1 MHAHQATYRIETSY
15 EDPETLVIQVF
26 GDMNIENAGSILNET
41 GSLLQQSR
49 VSSVK
54 FDISGVRQLD
64 ASGAALLISLMKE
77 SMQGG
82 YIFMFTGN
90 TEKFDRFLNLLDL
103 DDLVKRSWKPEKN
116 NVPFPVHIGD
126 AVIQFLRDAK
136 ETIIFLG
143 GLLYG
148 IGDAIRSPRKI
159 RWSETLYY
167 IEQTGYSAFPIV
179 ALISFLIGFIMAF
192 QSASQFQM
200 YGAEIYVADL
210 VGLIITRELGPVM
223 TAIILAGRSGSAFTA
238 EIGTMK
244 ISEEIDALSVMG
256 FDTFRFLITP
266 KVIALNL
273 MLPCLTLLSD
283 IIGMAGGLL
292 VGVTTL
298 GLSFI
303 QYINQTYIAVSLT
316 DIFFGLIKSATFGFL
331 IAGIGCYRGMQV
343 TRGADSVG
351 RQTTSSVVT
360 SIFAIILCD
369 AVFSFIDK
377 YTNLF

>member
-1 MHAHQATYRIETSY
+1 
-15 EDPETLVIQVF
+15 
-26 GDMNIENAGSILNET
+26 
-41 GSLLQQSR
+41 
-49 VSSVK
+49 
-54 FDISGVRQLD
+54 
-64 ASGAALLISLMKE
+64 
-77 SMQGG
+77 
-82 YIFMFTGN
+82 
-90 TEKFDRFLNLLDL
+90 
-103 DDLVKRSWKPEKN
+103 
-116 NVPFPVHIGD
+116 
-126 AVIQFLRDAK
+126 
-136 ETIIFLG
+136 
-143 GLLYG
+143 
-148 IGDAIRSPRKI
+148 
-159 RWSETLYY
+159 
-167 IEQTGYSAFPIV
+167 
-179 ALISFLIGFIMAF
+179 MAF
-192 QSASQFQM
+192 QSARSFQT
-200 YGAEIYVADL
+200 YGAGIYVADL
-210 VGLIITRELGPVM
+210 VGLIITRELGPIM

-244 ISEEIDALSVMG
+244 ISEEIDALTVMG

-283 IIGMAGGLL
+283 IIGMSGGLL

-298 GLSFI
+298 NLSFV
-303 QYINQTYIAVSLT
+303 QYINETYLAVTLT

-343 TRGADSVG
+343 TQGADSVG